1 MLKDVDR
8 FKSTLGDV
16 PLAEV
21 SLDTSDLL
29 HQVRTILVID
39 SLNKSVPEVLTRARF
54 RIFVRG
60 GPGLEDYSACKLNN
74 SEIALRRTGRRPDRA
89 DLLYSFRPFAELT
102 QTIETAK
109 AVGAKS
115 LWTQSGVSPGGN
127 KDPRACWMAA
137 DKQRSAQ
144 QQAEAAGLQLITQPC
159 IADVACEISSFVRRR
174 EGPE

>member
-1 MLKDVDR
+1 M
-8 FKSTLGDV
+8 STLGDV

-21 SLDTSDLL
+21 AMDTSDLL
-29 HQVRTILVID
+29 QQVGTSLVID
-39 SLNKSVPEVLTRARF
+39 LLNKSVPEILTRARF

-60 GPGLEDYSACKLNN
+60 GPGPEDYSAYDLIN

-89 DLLYSFRPFAELT
+89 DLLYSFHPFAELP

-127 KDPRACWMAA
+127 KDPRACWIPA

-144 QQAEAAGLQLITQPC
+144 Q
-159 IADVACEISSFVRRR
+159 
-174 EGPE
+174 